1 MKSLINPSF
10 SLRSM
15 FEETQGLGSINNLVS
30 FNSYFLQ
37 SDGVFLYFYC
47 MQICIVVDDKKL

>member
-1 MKSLINPSF
+1 
-10 SLRSM
+10 M